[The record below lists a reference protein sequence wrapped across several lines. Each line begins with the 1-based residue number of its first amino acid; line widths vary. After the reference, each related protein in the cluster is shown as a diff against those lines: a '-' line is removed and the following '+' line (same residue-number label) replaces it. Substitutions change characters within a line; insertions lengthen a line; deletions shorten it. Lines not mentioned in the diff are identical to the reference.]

1 MEGFE
6 ATEKLRRY
14 LDTLNKSEYL
24 SPVETIEGAT
34 VFKLPKDLWYITY
47 ESIIVGSNSNCLN
60 DRELIVIPVKQDD
73 LYRTQ
78 QNPFKRASERRALRI
93 DIENNQVEIITPY
106 TINKY
111 LIRYIVKP
119 TPIILVDL
127 QDLSINGISSKTEC
141 SLNSLIH
148 REILEY
154 AVRLALASRV
164 QTTNNNN

>member
-1 MEGFE
+1 M
-6 ATEKLRRY
+6 
-14 LDTLNKSEYL
+14 
-24 SPVETIEGAT
+24 IE
-34 VFKLPKDLWYITY
+34 
-47 ESIIVGSNSNCLN
+47 S
-60 DRELIVIPVKQDD
+60 
-73 LYRTQ
+73 
-78 QNPFKRASERRALRI
+78 LRI

-154 AVRLALASRV
+154 AVRLALVSRV
-164 QTTNNNN
+164 QTTNNN